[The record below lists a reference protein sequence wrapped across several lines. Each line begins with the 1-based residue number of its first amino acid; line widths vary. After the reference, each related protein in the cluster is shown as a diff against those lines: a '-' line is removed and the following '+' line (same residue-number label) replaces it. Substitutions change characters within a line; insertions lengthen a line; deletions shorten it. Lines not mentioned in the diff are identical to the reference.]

1 MAAKSGA
8 TPEHLSYLA
17 EVAKAAK
24 RYGVFPVLRAAEAR
38 APGLPRIGD
47 SRLPSQNIV
56 DLNQPPHVAFPDS
69 TLESIEIKGERA
81 HVNGYWLG
89 LTGPMGPLPL
99 HLSEFALNERRY
111 GQKHPFGRFLDM
123 LAGRMLQFF
132 YRAWADSQPVAH
144 ADRPDD
150 DRFGKYLAA
159 LSGAGENV
167 PADAAFP
174 ARARLH
180 YASLFASHRSAAGVQ
195 DALTH
200 LLGTPV
206 RLIEF
211 LPRWRDIE
219 PGDRSRLGPPGG
231 FNGLGADSVAG
242 SSVRAYTDAYR
253 VVVRA
258 RTFAEYES
266 FLPTGAQFKIAAE
279 ALDAFTPSHLE
290 WELEVELDERE
301 ARPARL
307 DGRTR
312 MGWTSWM
319 APTGAG
325 GVRAEAR
332 LGRRARRMA
341 GRL

>member
-1 MAAKSGA
+1 MATKSGA
-8 TPEHLSYLA
+8 ASQHLSYLA
-17 EVAKAAK
+17 KVAKGVK

-38 APGLPRIGD
+38 AKDLPRISA

-56 DLNQPPHVAFPDS
+56 DLNQVPLLSHPAS
-69 TLESIEIKGERA
+69 TLESIEIKGTRA
-81 HVNGYWLG
+81 SVNGYWFG

-99 HLSEFALNERRY
+99 HLSEFALNERRNSA
-111 GQKHPFGRFLDM
+111 KRPFGRFLDV

-132 YRAWADSQPVAH
+132 YRAWADSQPAAH
-144 ADRPDD
+144 ADRPNDD
-150 DRFGKYLAA
+150 NFARYLAA
-159 LSGAGENV
+159 LSGAAENV
-167 PADAAFP
+167 PANAAFP
-174 ARARLH
+174 TRARLH

-206 RLIEF
+206 KLVEF

-219 PGDRSRLGPPGG
+219 PADRSKLGAPGG
-231 FNGLGADSVAG
+231 FNALGRDTVTG

-253 VVVRA
+253 VVIRA
-258 RTFAEYES
+258 RSFAEYES
-266 FLPTGAQFKIAAE
+266 FLPTGAQFKVAAE

-290 WELEVELDERE
+290 WEIEVELDERE

-312 MGWTSWM
+312 MGWTSWR

-332 LGRRARRMA
+332 LGRSARRIA
-341 GRL
+341 

>member
-1 MAAKSGA
+1 MATKSGA
-8 TPEHLSYLA
+8 TPQHLSFLA
-17 EVAKAAK
+17 QAAKAAK
-24 RYGVFPVLRAAEAR
+24 RYGVFPLLRAAEAR
-38 APGLPRIGD
+38 APELPRIGA

-56 DLNQPPHVAFPDS
+56 DLNQVAHVAFPDS
-69 TLESIEIKGERA
+69 TLDTIEIKGSRA
-81 HVNGYWLG
+81 AVNGYWMG
-89 LTGPMGPLPL
+89 LIGPMGPLPL
-99 HLSEFALNERRY
+99 HMSEFAMNERRY
-111 GQKHPFGRFLDM
+111 GTKRPFGRFLDL

-144 ADRPDD
+144 ADRPAD
-150 DRFGKYLAA
+150 DRFAAYLAA
-159 LSGAGENV
+159 LSGAAENV
-167 PADAAFP
+167 PAHAAFP
-174 ARARLH
+174 EKARLH
-180 YASLFASHRSAAGVQ
+180 YASLFASHRSAAGIQ

-200 LLGTPV
+200 LLATPV
-206 RLIEF
+206 RVKEF

-219 PGDRSRLGPPGG
+219 PGDRSRLGAPGG
-231 FNGLGADSVAG
+231 FNGLGRDVVAG
-242 SSVRAYTDAYR
+242 ASVRAYTDAYR

-258 RTFAEYES
+258 RSFAEYES

-319 APTGAG
+319 APSGAG

-332 LGRRARRMA
+332 LGRSARRNA
-341 GRL
+341 

>member
-1 MAAKSGA
+1 MATKSGA
-8 TPEHLSYLA
+8 ASQHLSYLA
-17 EVAKAAK
+17 KVAKGVK

-38 APGLPRIGD
+38 AKDLPRISA

-56 DLNQPPHVAFPDS
+56 DLNQVPLLSHPAS
-69 TLESIEIKGERA
+69 TLESIEIKGTRA
-81 HVNGYWLG
+81 SVNGYWFG

-99 HLSEFALNERRY
+99 HLSEFALNERRNSA
-111 GQKHPFGRFLDM
+111 KRPFGRFLDV

-132 YRAWADSQPVAH
+132 YRAWADSQPAAH
-144 ADRPDD
+144 ADRPNDD
-150 DRFGKYLAA
+150 NFARYLAA
-159 LSGAGENV
+159 LSGAAENV
-167 PADAAFP
+167 PANAAFP
-174 ARARLH
+174 TRARLH

-206 RLIEF
+206 KLVEF

-219 PGDRSRLGPPGG
+219 PADRSKLGAPGG
-231 FNGLGADSVAG
+231 FNALGRDTVTG

-253 VVVRA
+253 VVIRA
-258 RTFAEYES
+258 RSFAEYES
-266 FLPTGAQFKIAAE
+266 FLPTGAQFKVAAE

-290 WELEVELDERE
+290 WEIEVELDERE

-332 LGRRARRMA
+332 LGRSARRIA
-341 GRL
+341 

>member
-1 MAAKSGA
+1 MATKSGA
-8 TPEHLSYLA
+8 PPKHLSYLA
-17 EVAKAAK
+17 EVAKAAG
-24 RYGVFPVLRAAEAR
+24 RYGIFPVLRAAEAR
-38 APGLPRIGD
+38 APELPRIGS
-47 SRLPSQNIV
+47 SRLPSQNIA
-56 DLNQPPHVAFPDS
+56 DLNQTPHVAFPDT
-69 TLESIEIKGERA
+69 TLDSIEIKGSRA
-81 HVNGYWLG
+81 NVNGYWLG
-89 LTGPMGPLPL
+89 LTGPMGALPL

-111 GQKHPFGRFLDM
+111 GQKRPFGRFLDM

-150 DRFGKYLAA
+150 DRFARYLAA

-167 PADAAFP
+167 PPNAAFP
-174 ARARLH
+174 AQARLH
-180 YASLFASHRSAAGVQ
+180 YASLFASQRSAAGVQ
-195 DALTH
+195 DALSH
-200 LLGTPV
+200 LLATPV

-219 PGDRSRLGPPGG
+219 PADRSRLGAPGG
-231 FNGLGADSVAG
+231 FNGLGTDSVAG

-253 VVVRA
+253 IVVKA

-266 FLPTGAQFKIAAE
+266 FLPTGTQFKIAAE

-290 WELEVELDERE
+290 WELEIELDERD

-307 DGRTR
+307 DGRPR
-312 MGWTSWM
+312 MGCTSWM

-332 LGRRARRMA
+332 LGRSARRIA
-341 GRL
+341 

>member
-1 MAAKSGA
+1 MATKSGA
-8 TPEHLSYLA
+8 ASKHLSYLA
-17 EVAKAAK
+17 QVAKAPK
-24 RYGVFPVLRAAEAR
+24 RYGIFPVLRAAEAR
-38 APGLPRIGD
+38 ARDLPRISA

-56 DLNQPPHVAFPDS
+56 DLNQVPILSHPAS
-69 TLESIEIKGERA
+69 TLESIEIKGTRA
-81 HVNGYWLG
+81 AVNGYWFG

-111 GQKHPFGRFLDM
+111 GAKRPFGRFLDM

-132 YRAWADSQPVAH
+132 YRAWADSQPAAH
-144 ADRPDD
+144 ADRPNDD
-150 DRFGKYLAA
+150 HFAKYLAA
-159 LSGAGENV
+159 LSGAAENV
-167 PADAAFP
+167 PPNAAFP
-174 ARARLH
+174 ERARLH

-206 RLIEF
+206 HLVEF

-219 PGDRSRLGPPGG
+219 PADRSRLGAPGG
-231 FNGLGADSVAG
+231 FNALGRDTVTG

-253 VVVRA
+253 VVVWA
-258 RTFAEYES
+258 RSFAEYES

-290 WELEVELDERE
+290 WEIEVELDERE

-319 APTGAG
+319 APSGAG

-332 LGRRARRMA
+332 LGRSARRIA
-341 GRL
+341 

>member
-1 MAAKSGA
+1 MATKSGA
-8 TPEHLSYLA
+8 ASKHLSYLA
-17 EVAKAAK
+17 QVAKAPK

-38 APGLPRIGD
+38 AKDLPRISE

-56 DLNQPPHVAFPDS
+56 DLNQTPLLSHPAS

-99 HLSEFALNERRY
+99 HLSEFSLNERRY

-319 APTGAG
+319 APSGAG